1 MQRRSQETR
10 TQIIKAALELFA
22 QEGYEAASV
31 SDISKAAGVSKGAFY
46 HHFPSKQI
54 LFQQAMEEWL
64 DSLDRQMLTVRETKV
79 TVPEALTQMTQM
91 MPDVYKTAM
100 GGLPIFL
107 EFLSHSYRD
116 PEVLQAMALPH
127 KRYQEFFA
135 SMIQDGID
143 EGSLRDVDPEVV
155 SKVVVALA
163 VGLLLEGLVNSN
175 GEEWANV
182 AQEGIKLLMESILR
196 R

>member
-1 MQRRSQETR
+1 MQKRSQETR

-46 HHFPSKQI
+46 HHFPSKQA

-64 DSLDRQMLTVRETKV
+64 DSLDQQMLTVRETEV
-79 TVPEALTQMTQM
+79 SIPEAFTQMTQM
-91 MPDVYKTAM
+91 MPEVYQTAM

-116 PEVLQAMALPH
+116 PEVLKGFALPH
-127 KRYQEFFA
+127 QRYREFFSA
-135 SMIQDGID
+135 MIQEGVD
-143 EGSLRDVDPEVV
+143 EGSLRDVDPDVV
-155 SKVVVALA
+155 SRVIVALA
-163 VGLLLEGLVNSN
+163 VGLLLEGLVNPN
-175 GEEWANV
+175 GEECANV
-182 AQEGIKLLMESILR
+182 AQEGIKLLMESIIR

>member
-1 MQRRSQETR
+1 MQKRSQETR
-10 TQIIKAALELFA
+10 SQIIKAALELFA
-22 QEGYEAASV
+22 KNGYEASSV
-31 SDISKAAGVSKGAFY
+31 ADICGAAGVSKGAFY
-46 HHFPSKQI
+46 HHFPSKQV

-64 DSLDRQMLTVRETKV
+64 DSLDRQMLTFRETEV
-79 TVPEALTQMTQM
+79 TVPEALNQMTQM
-91 MPDVYKTAM
+91 MPEVYKTAM

-116 PEVLQAMALPH
+116 PEVLQALSQPH
-127 KRYQEFFA
+127 QRYQEFFA

-143 EGSLRDVDPEVV
+143 EGSLRDMNPDVV
-155 SKVVVALA
+155 SRVIVALA
-163 VGLLLEGLVNSN
+163 VGLLLEGLVNPD

-182 AQEGIKLLMESILR
+182 VKEGIKLITDSMNR